1 MPSVPRESSPGAP
14 AAAACHPEVPSSVL
28 APTATAA
35 ASSTWSSRKGT
46 APAAPAP
53 PTHTRRVSTGTGARR
68 QSSNSADGRAPA
80 RRRCLLLS
88 LADLRPLMPA
98 AELRRETR
106 TLKCHLCPAPLVRAP
121 IRSAVRL
128 LAGDTHALQRI
139 WPSFGL
145 ETNHTRLLTWSS
157 STLIWGAQIRSILR
171 WRYGRRTRRTSERRS

>member
-1 MPSVPRESSPGAP
+1 
-14 AAAACHPEVPSSVL
+14 
-28 APTATAA
+28 
-35 ASSTWSSRKGT
+35 
-46 APAAPAP
+46 
-53 PTHTRRVSTGTGARR
+53 
-68 QSSNSADGRAPA
+68 
-80 RRRCLLLS
+80 LS
-88 LADLRPLMPA
+88 LADLRPSMPT